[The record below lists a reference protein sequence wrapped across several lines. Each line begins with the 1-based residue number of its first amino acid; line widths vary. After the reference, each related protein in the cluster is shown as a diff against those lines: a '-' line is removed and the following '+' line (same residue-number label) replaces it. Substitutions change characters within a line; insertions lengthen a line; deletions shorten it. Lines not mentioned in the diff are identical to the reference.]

1 MQDCPLLLA
10 DLVQL
15 RGSICFKSLFVPGV
29 CCPDDPFAVL
39 QPQQQGQQQVGLLP
53 HQSQQEGQQ
62 QQGQQQQG
70 LEAPVLP
77 PPPPPPSLP
86 SIADLPP
93 ADLGPDFVP
102 AETIQH
108 NVVPGTSAGTIYR
121 TSVLY
126 LHQKA
131 PTFAF
136 LFIAFYS
143 LWCCKST
150 SGANCRRK

>member
-1 MQDCPLLLA
+1 MHDWGELSDGPYLIQDCPLLLA

-39 QPQQQGQQQVGLLP
+39 QPQQG
-53 HQSQQEGQQ
+53 Q
-62 QQGQQQQG
+62 QQGQQVGPLPHQGQQQAQQQG
-70 LEAPVLP
+70 VEAPVQSLP

-108 NVVPGTSAGTIYR
+108 NVVPGTTAGC
-121 TSVLY
+121 
-126 LHQKA
+126 
-131 PTFAF
+131 TF
-136 LFIAFYS
+136 
-143 LWCCKST
+143 W
-150 SGANCRRK
+150 